1 MTGTVLVVTAR
12 IRKELKNL
20 DMLRKEI
27 VEMLE
32 RGGAENDSE
41 RKRAFSSL
49 LHDFYT
55 CVERMFQTVAKG
67 LDEYVPDGDNWHKLL
82 LEQMT
87 LSLEERRPAV
97 ISEKLGAKLMEYLAF
112 RHLVRNIYGF
122 QLEWAKMDY
131 LAKDLP
137 EVVDWIRD
145 EADSFVKIIEDITK
159 GQIN

>member
-20 DMLRKEI
+20 DMLKKEI
-27 VEMLE
+27 VKMLE
-32 RGGAENDSE
+32 RGAAENDSE

-67 LDEYVPDGDNWHKLL
+67 IDEYVPDGDNWPKVL

-87 LSLEERRPAV
+87 LTLDERRPPV
-97 ISEKLGAKLMEYLAF
+97 ISEKLGGKLMEYLAF

-131 LAKDLP
+131 LAEDLP
-137 EVVDWIRD
+137 ELVDWLKGEVDR
-145 EADSFVKIIEDITK
+145 FLKNIEDILK
-159 GQIN
+159 I